1 MKHTLLVTGA
11 TGRLGGRLLEA
22 LAERGGFSRIFALS
36 RRPEAGPSPARAEFV
51 RGDVTE
57 AIPPELAGEVTAI
70 LHAAADTRFS
80 APLEM
85 ARAVNVEGTR
95 NTLAFAARCP
105 RLERFGFVSTVHVA
119 GRRTGAILENEL
131 EHETGFVNAYEQSK
145 YEAEQLVR
153 EHMGSLPIMVCRL
166 STVLGDARTGEVA
179 GIGAVHQAV
188 RFFFH
193 SLAPMIPGEA
203 DSPVDLISSEYA
215 VAAVSTLFEERFE
228 AGRSF
233 QVCAGEDALPLGE
246 LLELTRESFLC
257 YRPAWRKRAIEMP
270 AIVDL
275 PTFELFVRSVE
286 EVGATG
292 LRQCVNAIKH
302 FVPQMAYPKRFD
314 DRDCLRALAPTGVV
328 RPPLRDFYPLVV
340 KHLIE
345 PSTIGSEPLGA
356 S

>member
-11 TGRLGGRLLEA
+11 TGRLGRRFLEA
-22 LAERGGFSRIFALS
+22 LADRAGFARIYALS
-36 RRPEAGPSPARAEFV
+36 RRPEAGPSLTRAEYV

-57 AIPPELAGEVTAI
+57 AIPLELARDVTAI

-80 APLEM
+80 APLEE

-95 NTLAFAARCP
+95 NVLAFAARCR
-105 RLERFGFVSTVHVA
+105 RLERFGFLSTVHVA
-119 GRRTGAILENEL
+119 GRRTGTILEGEL

-145 YEAEQLVR
+145 HEAEQLVR
-153 EHMGSLPIMVCRL
+153 EHMSSLPIMVCRL
-166 STVLGDARTGEVA
+166 STVLGDARTGAVT
-179 GIGAVHQAV
+179 GFGAIHQAV
-188 RFFFH
+188 RFFYH

-215 VAAVSTLFEERFE
+215 VAAVSTLFGERFQ
-228 AGRSF
+228 AGRCCH
-233 QVCAGEDALPLGE
+233 VCAGEDALPLGE

-314 DRDCLRALAPTGVV
+314 DRECSRALAASGAV

-340 KHLIE
+340 KHLIG
-345 PSTIGSEPLGA
+345 PSTIGSEALTA